1 MEKVKILEPFEYIRN
16 ETPEEFE
23 EEEKNERWAD
33 RIDGAGM
40 FIGGGLGTLLKKLK
54 TRRAKHGAIR
64 KNGKWELVKRLLHRA
79 NSPRRR
85 NQIQFGKIKS

>member
-23 EEEKNERWAD
+23 EEENERWAD

-40 FIGGGLGTLLKKLK
+40 YIGGGLGTLLMVATILWGIV
-54 TRRAKHGAIR
+54 TT
-64 KNGKWELVKRLLHRA
+64 L
-79 NSPRRR
+79 
-85 NQIQFGKIKS
+85 